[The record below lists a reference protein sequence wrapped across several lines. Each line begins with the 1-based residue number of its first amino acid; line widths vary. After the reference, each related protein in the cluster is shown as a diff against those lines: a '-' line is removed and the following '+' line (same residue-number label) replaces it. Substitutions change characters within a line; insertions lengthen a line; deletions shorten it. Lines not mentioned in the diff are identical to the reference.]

1 MLKWPAK
8 DPGATKDYD
17 LDWTAWLGSDTIASS
32 TWAALPAGSA
42 LVMSNPSFVSPITKV
57 WLSGGTLGQTYVL
70 ENTITTAAGETEV
83 RRVSILIK
91 KQ

>member
-1 MLKWPAK
+1 
-8 DPGATKDYD
+8 
-17 LDWTAWLGSDTIASS
+17 
-32 TWAALPAGSA
+32 
-42 LVMSNPSFVSPITKV
+42 
-57 WLSGGTLGQTYVL
+57 VL

>member
-17 LDWTAWLGSDTIASS
+17 LDWSQWLGSDTIATS
-32 TWAALPAGSA
+32 TWSALPAGSA
-42 LVMSNPSFVSPITKV
+42 LTMSNPSFVSPITKV

>member
-17 LDWTAWLGSDTIASS
+17 LDWSAWLGSDTIASS
-32 TWAALPAGSA
+32 TWSALPAGSA